1 MQCRIILVVIDFIK
15 FLILVKNFMFDINK
29 KNLSYFFICLQNTS
43 KLIQS
48 DQWSSLDEAAI
59 MKIYNQVPWLVFY

>member
-1 MQCRIILVVIDFIK
+1 
-15 FLILVKNFMFDINK
+15 MFDINK